1 MAKEN
6 GNNKGKITGLSSGT
20 VEIYFEEGA
29 PPVSSILETEKKGYL
44 KVVEKNSQNSVRAI
58 ALTPLESTTRNSS
71 VRVASPSLNVPLS
84 PKIIG
89 RMFDVFGKPIDG
101 QNEITPEKIQPTKIN
116 KEDGKLSQANRE
128 KKLMETGI
136 KVIDLLVPIRKGDK
150 VGFFGGAGVGKTV
163 LTTELIHNL
172 TLKGKESVVF
182 AGIGE
187 RIREGNDLY
196 LSLKRLDILG
206 KVALYFGQ
214 MDKMPGARL
223 MVGFSAAA
231 AARYLRDRFQKDT
244 AVFID
249 NIFRYSL
256 AGMELATGLGKVP
269 SELGYQPTLE
279 KELSEL
285 EEMMDSNENG
295 FITSFQ
301 AIYVPA
307 DDFTDPAIVA
317 TFPHLD
323 SMVFLSREEAAQ
335 GFYPAIDILSSR
347 SVNLDKE
354 IVGSRHYQIAQEIR
368 GYFQRYEDLKHI
380 IAILGVEELSEEDRI
395 VAKRVERLRRF
406 LTQPLFTTE
415 VFSGM
420 PGQYVRLE
428 ETLNGCE
435 AILNGEFDKTDVD
448 KLYMIGPIKQ

>member
-1 MAKEN
+1 MIEDNQKN
-6 GNNKGKITGLSSGT
+6 RGKIIGLSNGT
-20 VEIYFEEGA
+20 VDIYFEEKV
-29 PPVSSILETEKKGYL
+29 PPVSSILKTEKGGYL
-44 KVVEKNSQNSVRAI
+44 KVAEKSSQNSVRAI
-58 ALTPLESTTRNSS
+58 ALTPLESISRNSS
-71 VRVASPSLNVPLS
+71 AEVISSSLDIPLS
-84 PKIIG
+84 PEIIG

-101 QNEITPEKIQPTKIN
+101 QREIKPEDFKQAER
-116 KEDGKLSQANRE
+116 KEE
-128 KKLMETGI
+128 KKNRKAIKEKNLMETGI
-136 KVIDLLVPIRKGDK
+136 KIIDLLAPIRKGDK

-172 TLKGKESVVF
+172 TLKEKEFVIF

-196 LSLKRLDILG
+196 LNLKRLDILK

-223 MVGFSAAA
+223 TVGFSAAL
-231 AARYLRDRFQKDT
+231 AARYLRDRFQNDT

-279 KELSEL
+279 KEMSEL

-323 SMVFLSREEAAQ
+323 SMIFLSREEAAQ
-335 GFYPAIDILSSR
+335 GFYPAVDILSSR
-347 SVNLDKE
+347 SINLSKE
-354 IVGSRHYQIAQEIR
+354 VVGSRHYQIAQKIR
-368 GYFQRYEDLKHI
+368 EYFQKYENLKHI
-380 IAILGVEELSEEDRI
+380 IAILGVEELSQEDRT
-395 VAKRVERLRRF
+395 VAKRVERLHRF

-415 VFSGM
+415 VFSGI
-420 PGQYVRLE
+420 PGQYVHLKD
-428 ETLNGCE
+428 TLDGCE
-435 AILNGEFDKTDVD
+435 AILNGEFDEVDVD
-448 KLYMIGPIKQ
+448 KLYMIGPIKR